1 MQIPATSHRHFSNL
15 ARRLSRVFAHAY
27 YHHRDAFE
35 QAEAESSLYARFT
48 ALSARFALVPQ
59 DFLVIP
65 PRGQDEVPEHAPREP
80 PPSSMHGREPGHDFG
95 IPAEPGLP
103 PQQSEG
109 GMDEFDP
116 LQIPPTNFGGSDR
129 EASPNRRA
137 GRTRTDTM
145 VLSEASALAEQLAS
159 VGISLSH
166 GDEGRETIQAEAPP
180 EEADLSGLSA
190 ESILD
195 DGLEGASDDPF
206 ADQDNAGHD
215 IPDNAEEEEDI
226 ASAPEGAEVL
236 DSASTSAVAD
246 EKESLDERDV
256 DDDDDEG
263 AETETENGPSAM
275 KHEPLSEPSGEAPD
289 TEVDEVPQ
297 DAHDTEV
304 EKPTGVDAAVAETEQ
319 SGKE

>member
-1 MQIPATSHRHFSNL
+1 
-15 ARRLSRVFAHAY
+15 VFAHAY

-103 PQQSEG
+103 PQQSESS
-109 GMDEFDP
+109 MDEFDP
-116 LQIPPTNFGGSDR
+116 LQIPPTNFGGLDR

-159 VGISLSH
+159 VGISLGH
-166 GDEGRETIQAEAPP
+166 GDEGHEKTQAEAAPE

-190 ESILD
+190 ESILH

-206 ADQDNAGHD
+206 ADQDVAGHD
-215 IPDNAEEEEDI
+215 VPDNAEEEEDI
-226 ASAPEGAEVL
+226 ASASEGAEVL
-236 DSASTSAVAD
+236 DSSSTAAVAD
-246 EKESLDERDV
+246 EESLDERDT
-256 DDDDDEG
+256 DDDDEG
-263 AETETENGPSAM
+263 VETETENGPSAV
-275 KHEPLSEPSGEAPD
+275 KYEPLSEPSGEAPD
-289 TEVDEVPQ
+289 AEVDAVAQ
-297 DAHDTEV
+297 DAHETEV
-304 EKPTGVDAAVAETEQ
+304 EKPTGVDAAVAEAEHAE
-319 SGKE
+319 KE